1 MGITGTPWQQR
12 NSVLC
17 KTRIWPTFVFYKIQ
31 RQRHWQK
38 TTQLSPKGNWK
49 LGEFEVC
56 LSIKILSFSCQQLTE
71 LGGLVISGH

>member
-1 MGITGTPWQQR
+1 MGITGTSWQQR

-49 LGEFEVC
+49 LVLRQIRCTLKG
-56 LSIKILSFSCQQLTE
+56 KIPVQIIEYLP
-71 LGGLVISGH
+71 IIYPKRI